1 MKPFRFPL
9 ESLRTLRKQK
19 ERAAQQRYAR
29 ALFACKAAAAQLEK
43 AVKELDAGRDLLMRE
58 LNSGVSAGRIVNL
71 RTWCMALEIHQHE
84 RRAAF
89 NETSRVADL
98 ALQEMTAAMRDREGL
113 DRFYDKAHRAHEQD
127 VFREEQKNFDELAVQ
142 LNGAGNLLQS
152 AMSQDLIEA

>member
-29 ALFACKAAAAQLEK
+29 SLFACKTAATQLEK
-43 AVKELDAGRDLLMRE
+43 AVKDLEAGRELLMRE
-58 LNSGVSAGRIVNL
+58 LTHGVPAARAVNL

-89 NETSRVADL
+89 NETRRVADL
-98 ALQEMTAAMRDREGL
+98 TLQEMTAAMRDREGL
-113 DRFYDKAHRAHEQD
+113 DRFYDKAQRAHGLEVLRD
-127 VFREEQKNFDELAVQ
+127 EQKNFDEMAVQ

-152 AMSQDLIEA
+152 TIFQDLTEA